1 MGKSAQ
7 KEKVLY
13 TQKGVH
19 HLNLVPCGCGDK
31 GKVAAV
37 PMSSTT
43 WFPRQRQD
51 GGCSLQLALPSLG
64 LTETMTNNGWQ
75 IPKKLDCLHW
85 TAHFSSR
92 LLCSADSIPRDTN
105 TSDCSTL
112 LHLARLIS
120 FWLSSAGIGLTS
132 AALLPTD
139 TSHTPT
145 AFHHCVLELRLGG
158 TGKGWGTQNMC
169 FTGLIPAIPPNE
181 ERETKWCASKG
192 TFLFLPPKTMLP
204 QWWCMWYRTATRPCP
219 HSS

>member
-37 PMSSTT
+37 PMSSST

-64 LTETMTNNGWQ
+64 LRQWQTMTDKFQKSWIVCTGL
-75 IPKKLDCLHW
+75 P
-85 TAHFSSR
+85 FFFSR
-92 LLCSADSIPRDTN
+92 LLCSADSIPCSTN

-132 AALLPTD
+132 AAPLPID
-139 TSHTPT
+139 TSHAPT

-158 TGKGWGTQNMC
+158 TGRGWGTQNMC
-169 FTGLIPAIPPNE
+169 FTGLILAMPPNE

-204 QWWCMWYRTATRPCP
+204 QWWCMWYRTATWLCP
-219 HSS
+219 HRS